1 MKLIPTFDLT
11 DWGLCFNVFKTSFD
25 YEYGIDIQILCFDL
39 LIYFKERNK
48 ILYVAVITKYKK
60 EFDFWVK
67 ENQKTN
73 EKYIFVSRDE
83 DIIGRRFDEIKI
95 IYGFDDLEAPYK
107 LLENCKL
114 RLLKNNHGK

>member
-48 ILYVAVITKYKK
+48 ILHVAVITKYKK
-60 EFDFWVK
+60 EFNWWVK

-73 EKYIFVSRDE
+73 EKYIFVSREE
-83 DIIGRRFDEIKI
+83 DIIGWQFDEIKI
-95 IYGFDDLEAPYK
+95 AYGFYDLENHRT
-107 LLENCKL
+107 LLEDCKSHL
-114 RLLKNNHGK
+114 KKNNN